1 MVDTNRIKAEMKYR
15 NLTQQ
20 DLADRL
26 GIHVITIGKRLKN
39 GKWQIW
45 EIKKLM
51 EILEIGEEV
60 FFGKGE
66 KNDI

>member
-1 MVDTNRIKAEMKYR
+1 MLTLVDTNRIKAEMKYR

-20 DLADRL
+20 DIADRL

-51 EILEIGEEV
+51 EILELPSEV
-60 FFGKGE
+60 FLGRGK
-66 KNDI
+66 

>member
-1 MVDTNRIKAEMKYR
+1 MVDNERIKAEMKYKG
-15 NLTQQ
+15 LTQQ

-45 EIKKLM
+45 EIQKLM
-51 EILEIGEEV
+51 EILELPSEV
-60 FFGKGE
+60 FLGRGK
-66 KNDI
+66 

>member
-1 MVDTNRIKAEMKYR
+1 MVDNERIKAEMKYKG
-15 NLTQQ
+15 LTQQ
-20 DLADRL
+20 DLANRL

-51 EILEIGEEV
+51 EILELPSEV
-60 FFGKGE
+60 FLGRGK
-66 KNDI
+66 

>member
-1 MVDTNRIKAEMKYR
+1 MLTLVDTNRIKAEMKYR

-20 DLADRL
+20 DIADRL

-51 EILEIGEEV
+51 EILELPSEV
-60 FFGKGE
+60 FFGKE
-66 KNDI
+66 K

>member
-1 MVDTNRIKAEMKYR
+1 MLTLVDTNRIKAEMKYR

-20 DLADRL
+20 DIANRL
-26 GIHVITIGKRLKN
+26 GVHVITIGKRLKN

-51 EILEIGEEV
+51 EILELPSEV
-60 FFGKGE
+60 FFGKE
-66 KNDI
+66 K

>member
-1 MVDTNRIKAEMKYR
+1 MVDNERIKAEMKYKG
-15 NLTQQ
+15 LTQQ

-51 EILEIGEEV
+51 EILELPLEV
-60 FFGKGE
+60 FLGRGK
-66 KNDI
+66 

>member
-1 MVDTNRIKAEMKYR
+1 MLTLVDTNRIKAEMKYR

-20 DLADRL
+20 DIADRL
-26 GIHVITIGKRLKN
+26 GVHVITIGKRLKN

-51 EILEIGEEV
+51 EILELPSEV
-60 FFGKGE
+60 FFGKE
-66 KNDI
+66 K